1 MAKKK
6 NKDDDDI
13 LKDRN
18 ADDEEEGSKIG
29 GAIIAI
35 IIIAIWLA
43 IFILLIKL
51 DVGGFGSS
59 VLRPIL
65 KDVPV
70 LNWILPEVTDDQAAQ
85 ESGYKY
91 HNLAEAIQRIKEL
104 EAENSQLRENI
115 NANGQTISDLSAE
128 VSRLKE
134 FEAYQKN
141 YIELKRKF
149 DEEVVFNDKAPDIK
163 EYKDWYEKLDKE
175 NAAAIYQKV
184 LEQIQYSEQVQRWA
198 EAYSKMDAAAAAAIL
213 EEMTPDLDKI
223 KAILMNMESKNR
235 AAILAAMDPV
245 FAAKVTVDTAP

>member
-6 NKDDDDI
+6 KTDDDI
-13 LKDRN
+13 LRDGN
-18 ADDEEEGSKIG
+18 LDEEEEGGKIG

-35 IIIAIWLA
+35 IIVAIWLA

-70 LNWILPEVTDDQAAQ
+70 LNWILPEVTDEQAAQ

-91 HNLAEAIQRIKEL
+91 RNLAEAIERIKEL
-104 EAENSQLRENI
+104 EAENALLRENVA
-115 NANGQTISDLSAE
+115 ANEQTISDLYAE
-128 VSRLKE
+128 VARLKE
-134 FEAYQKN
+134 FEEYQKN

-163 EYKDWYEKLDKE
+163 EYKAWYEKLDKE

-184 LEQIQYSEQVQRWA
+184 LEQIQYSEQVKQWA
-198 EAYSKMDAAAAAAIL
+198 EAYAKMDAEAAAAIL
-213 EEMTPDLDKI
+213 EEMTPDLDKV